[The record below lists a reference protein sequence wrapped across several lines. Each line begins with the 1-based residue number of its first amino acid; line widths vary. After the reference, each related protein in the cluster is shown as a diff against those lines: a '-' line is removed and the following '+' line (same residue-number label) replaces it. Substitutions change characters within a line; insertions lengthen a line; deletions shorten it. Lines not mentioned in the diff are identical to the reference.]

1 MITVAHLLLSVYAF
15 VGAAYWLWTLVGVV
29 RVVRS
34 VPILADEN
42 PPMPERWPS
51 LAVVI
56 AARDEADTLEPALRS
71 LLGQDYPDLRVVLVD
86 DRSTDGTGEIA
97 DAVAATS
104 RRLEVVHVREL
115 PEEWLGKVYAL
126 AQGAERVESDW
137 LLFTDA
143 DIHFAPGALRKAV
156 AFAEARPVDHLAA
169 APDLLAPNALM
180 DAMIQAFLRSF
191 SVCLRLWAVEDPK
204 SRAFAGVGAFNL
216 VRRSA
221 LEQTPGFEWLRLE
234 VADDVGLGL
243 MIKRHGGRSVLAN
256 ARGLIRVTWYPSFAA
271 AARGAEKG
279 FASVGYCSVPRMLL
293 VSAVGPL
300 VELAP
305 LLLPIAAWLPV
316 PYGVPGLRP
325 AAVVVLAAAATAMA
339 IVSRWSRRR
348 FLPALL
354 LPAAILAGAW
364 LLLRT
369 TWLGWRRGGIVWRD
383 TLYPSSLLRGKLK
396 VRIP

>member
-1 MITVAHLLLSVYAF
+1 MTVAHFLLSVYAF
-15 VGAAYWLWTLVGVV
+15 VGAAYWLWTLIGVI
-29 RVVRS
+29 RVVRR
-34 VPILADEN
+34 VPILTDEN
-42 PPMPERWPS
+42 PPTPERWPS

-86 DRSTDGTGEIA
+86 DRSTDGTGEMA
-97 DAVAATS
+97 DALAATNP
-104 RRLEVVHVREL
+104 RLEVVHIREL
-115 PEEWLGKVYAL
+115 PEGWLGKVYAL
-126 AQGAERVESDW
+126 AQGTERADSDW

-180 DAMIQAFLRSF
+180 DAMIQAFLRAF
-191 SVCLRLWAVEDPK
+191 SVGLRLWSVEDPK

-216 VRRSA
+216 VRRST

-243 MIKRHGGRSVLAN
+243 MIKRHGGRSALAN
-256 ARGLIRVTWYPSFAA
+256 ARGLIRVAWYPSFTA

-279 FASVGYCSVPRMLL
+279 FASVGHCSVPRMLL

-300 VELAP
+300 LELAP
-305 LLLPIAAWLPV
+305 VLLPIAAWLPV
-316 PYGVPGLRP
+316 PYGVPGLQP
-325 AAVVVLAAAATAMA
+325 AAVVVLAAAVMSMTV
-339 IVSRWSRRR
+339 VSRWSRRR
-348 FLPALL
+348 FLSALL
-354 LPAAILAGAW
+354 LPAAILLGVW

-369 TWLGWRRGGIVWRD
+369 TWLGWRRGGIVWRN
-383 TLYPSSLLRGKLK
+383 TLYPSGLLRGKLR